1 MGIARQRR
9 IVFYCSFIVV
19 VWPSVFQV
27 LYKMLE
33 LMKKVCVISDSVSLI
48 FNQTFLTCVSCF
60 YYFFAWI
67 LQMHFYSAFY
77 MVFFVAVFCVLLK
90 FH

>member
-48 FNQTFLTCVSCF
+48 FNQTFLLASVVFIIFLLEFCKCIFTLPFTWYFLLQSFV
-60 YYFFAWI
+60 YY
-67 LQMHFYSAFY
+67 
-77 MVFFVAVFCVLLK
+77 
-90 FH
+90 